1 MYLVMH
7 AYLLY
12 IAGPQIFCV
21 HKYNTNIVDVS
32 IYIVV
37 NINILDHIIKGYT
50 ESLVKKKGTQNH
62 DCLCSL

>member
-12 IAGPQIFCV
+12 IAGRQFFFCV
-21 HKYNTNIVDVS
+21 YNTNIVDVS